1 MPSIAASGYIVWRG
15 QAAVASTAAVYVP
28 RRIWRRRGGPRRGP
42 PMAIPEF
49 GRAEVGGLKSASVVN
64 LIFFV
69 RAS

>member
-1 MPSIAASGYIVWRG
+1 
-15 QAAVASTAAVYVP
+15 
-28 RRIWRRRGGPRRGP
+28 
-42 PMAIPEF
+42 MAIPEF